1 MSTSVNFAV
10 GEPFPLPILAQTDGG
25 MFQVDQNGMMFLLQ
39 LSRTDA
45 IAVEAFRT
53 GEIELAV
60 TEVDGVLFLL
70 YRIDGIF
77 KDGWGDAPLS
87 LSLVKEELLP
97 NEESLADPTIHLYLI
112 DTNLKI
118 LLAQRTAS
126 VPEEFAETIR
136 KNAGTAKSTAL
147 GACIPK
153 EGCRNLGEEILR
165 RPAHNG
171 RGIARAANDNRKDR
185 TLRQPTLTVTE
196 STSAVFILFL

>member
-1 MSTSVNFAV
+1 MSTSTNFAV
-10 GEPFPLPILAQTDGG
+10 GEPFPLPVLAQADGG
-25 MFQVDQNGMMFLLQ
+25 MFQVDRNGMMFLLQ

-60 TEVDGVLFLL
+60 TEVSGVLFLL

-97 NEESLADPTIHLYLI
+97 DEQALAAPTIHLYLI

-126 VPEEFAETIR
+126 VPEEFAEIIR
-136 KNAGTAKSTAL
+136 RNVRAQKEAPLSVLAFQKKVSAIWAEKSA
-147 GACIPK
+147 AD
-153 EGCRNLGEEILR
+153 LR
-165 RPAHNG
+165 RVASAAH
-171 RGIARAANDNRKDR
+171 
-185 TLRQPTLTVTE
+185 TLPMTLGGTVH
-196 STSAVFILFL
+196 

>member
-25 MFQVDQNGMMFLLQ
+25 MFQVDKNGMMFLLQ

-97 NEESLADPTIHLYLI
+97 NEQSLADPTIHLYLI

-136 KNAGTAKSTAL
+136 KNVRDQIASPLSVLAFQKRVAGIWAEKSAADLRTMAGASHMLPMTL
-147 GACIPK
+147 GSIV
-153 EGCRNLGEEILR
+153 
-165 RPAHNG
+165 H
-171 RGIARAANDNRKDR
+171 
-185 TLRQPTLTVTE
+185 
-196 STSAVFILFL
+196 

>member
-10 GEPFPLPILAQTDGG
+10 GEPFPLPILAQADGG
-25 MFQVDQNGMMFLLQ
+25 MFQADKNGMMFLLQ

-87 LSLVKEELLP
+87 LSLVKDELLP
-97 NEESLADPTIHLYLI
+97 DEESLRDPTIHLYLI

-118 LLAQRTAS
+118 LLAQRTVS
-126 VPEEFAETIR
+126 VPEEFAEIIRRNVRAQKESPHSALSFQKKVAAIWAEKSATDLKAMAKAAHTLPMTI
-136 KNAGTAKSTAL
+136 GS
-147 GACIPK
+147 IV
-153 EGCRNLGEEILR
+153 
-165 RPAHNG
+165 H
-171 RGIARAANDNRKDR
+171 
-185 TLRQPTLTVTE
+185 
-196 STSAVFILFL
+196 

>member
-1 MSTSVNFAV
+1 MMTSMNFAV
-10 GEPFPLPILAQTDGG
+10 GEPFPLPVLAQADGG
-25 MFQVDQNGMMFLLQ
+25 MFQVDRNGMMFLLQ

-60 TEVDGVLFLL
+60 TEVDGILFLL

-97 NEESLADPTIHLYLI
+97 DEESLADPTIHLYLV

-126 VPEEFAETIR
+126 VPEEFAEMIR
-136 KNAGTAKSTAL
+136 KNVRAQMAAPPSALAFQKKVAAIWAEKSAADLRAMASAAHTLPMALENAKL
-147 GACIPK
+147 
-153 EGCRNLGEEILR
+153 
-165 RPAHNG
+165 H
-171 RGIARAANDNRKDR
+171 
-185 TLRQPTLTVTE
+185 
-196 STSAVFILFL
+196 

>member
-25 MFQVDQNGMMFLLQ
+25 MFQVDQNGMTFLLQ

-87 LSLVKEELLP
+87 LSLVKENLLP
-97 NEESLADPTIHLYLI
+97 DEKSLAEPVIHLYLV
-112 DTNLKI
+112 DTALKI
-118 LLAQRTAS
+118 LLAQRTAHI
-126 VPEEFAETIR
+126 PEKFAEIIR
-136 KNAGTAKSTAL
+136 KNIRAQTAAPLSARSFQKKVAAIWAEKSA
-147 GACIPK
+147 A
-153 EGCRNLGEEILR
+153 ELR
-165 RPAHNG
+165 EMAAAAH
-171 RGIARAANDNRKDR
+171 
-185 TLRQPTLTVTE
+185 TLPMTLENTK
-196 STSAVFILFL
+196 LH

>member
-25 MFQVDQNGMMFLLQ
+25 MFQVDKNGMMFLLQ

-97 NEESLADPTIHLYLI
+97 NEQSLADPTIHLYLI

-126 VPEEFAETIR
+126 VPEEFAEMIR
-136 KNAGTAKSTAL
+136 KNVRAQMAAPPSAFAFQKKVAAIWAEKSAADLRAMSSAAHTLPMALENAKL
-147 GACIPK
+147 
-153 EGCRNLGEEILR
+153 
-165 RPAHNG
+165 H
-171 RGIARAANDNRKDR
+171 
-185 TLRQPTLTVTE
+185 
-196 STSAVFILFL
+196 

>member
-1 MSTSVNFAV
+1 MSTSVSFAV
-10 GEPFPLPILAQTDGG
+10 GEPFPLPVLAQADGG
-25 MFQVDQNGMMFLLQ
+25 MFQVDKNGMMFLLQ

-87 LSLVKEELLP
+87 LSLVKEDLLP
-97 NEESLADPTIHLYLI
+97 DEDSLRDPTIHLYLI

-126 VPEEFAETIR
+126 MPEEFAEIIRAYVHAEKESPTSALAFQKKVATIW
-136 KNAGTAKSTAL
+136 AEKSA
-147 GACIPK
+147 AD
-153 EGCRNLGEEILR
+153 LR
-165 RPAHNG
+165 RAAKAAH
-171 RGIARAANDNRKDR
+171 
-185 TLRQPTLTVTE
+185 TLPMTLGT
-196 STSAVFILFL
+196 IH

>member
-1 MSTSVNFAV
+1 MNTSVNFAV
-10 GEPFPLPILAQTDGG
+10 GEPFPLPVLAQSDGG
-25 MFQVDQNGMMFLLQ
+25 MFHADKNGMMFLLQ

-60 TEVDGVLFLL
+60 TEFDGVLFLL

-97 NEESLADPTIHLYLI
+97 DEESLADPTIHLYLI

-118 LLAQRTAS
+118 LLAQRTAH
-126 VPEEFAETIR
+126 VPEEFAEIIR
-136 KNAGTAKSTAL
+136 ANVRRQKEAPLSALAFQKKVAAIWAEKSSAELYAMAAAVHTLPLAL
-147 GACIPK
+147 G
-153 EGCRNLGEEILR
+153 G
-165 RPAHNG
+165 
-171 RGIARAANDNRKDR
+171 
-185 TLRQPTLTVTE
+185 TVH
-196 STSAVFILFL
+196 